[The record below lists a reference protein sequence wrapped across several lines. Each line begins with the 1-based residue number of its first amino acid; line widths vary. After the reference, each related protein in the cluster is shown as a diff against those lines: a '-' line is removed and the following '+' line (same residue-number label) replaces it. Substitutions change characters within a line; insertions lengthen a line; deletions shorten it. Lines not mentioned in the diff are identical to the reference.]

1 MVGVSWI
8 AILLLI
14 YSMVA
19 AVSPGKMLAAALV
32 AASLDP
38 IGVWLAHLRGVPMP
52 SVFGTLLIFWPNY
65 ACRRRCRPFRRAF
78 SVTSG
83 TN

>member
-8 AILLLI
+8 AILLLV

-19 AVSPGKMLAAALV
+19 PVSPGKMLAAALV
-32 AASLDP
+32 AASFDP
-38 IGVWLAHLRGVPMP
+38 IGVWLAHLRGVPVP
-52 SVFGTLLIFWPNY
+52 SLLGDVHDFLAQLRVPRH
-65 ACRRRCRPFRRAF
+65 CRLFRRVFCAM
-78 SVTSG
+78 SG